1 MLFIYLFIS
10 YLSSATKTLDTSP
23 SQGSNQI
30 EGNVPAGSQCTTKME
45 KRPSKPLLKTYKEIA
60 TMAEKLHLPTA
71 VLNRA
76 KDLFTRVKDVD
87 GRFLQGRGNN
97 IIGSACLYVA
107 CWMQGEEGAP
117 YTLKE
122 IWIAGKHSSLKE
134 MCTCVELITEKLN
147 TPLKKMT
154 PADFMPRFCLRLGL
168 SKDVE
173 VEAIHVAQKALQL
186 KIVSTGHTAIAL
198 AAASVFMASQVSDK
212 KKTRKEVAEVAGV
225 CAETVKMLYKKMQ
238 PHAFEL
244 FPDYCRELPLLECL
258 PKM

>member
-1 MLFIYLFIS
+1 MLCPLQFYFPLPDFYL
-10 YLSSATKTLDTSP
+10 YKTSR
-23 SQGSNQI
+23 I
-30 EGNVPAGSQCTTKME
+30 ENAKCKTRMND
-45 KRPSKPLLKTYKEIA
+45 RRIKPLLKAYKEIA
-60 TMAEKLHLPTA
+60 TMTEKLHLPTT

-87 GRFLQGRGNN
+87 GRFLRGRGNN

-122 IWIAGKHSSLKE
+122 IWIAGKHSSQKE
-134 MCTCVELITEKLN
+134 MSTCVELITEKLN
-147 TPLKKMT
+147 TPLRKMT
-154 PADFMPRFCLRLGL
+154 PTEFMPRFCLRLGL
-168 SKDVE
+168 SKDVQ

-198 AAASVFMASQVSDK
+198 AAASVFMASQVLDK

-225 CAETVKMLYKKMQ
+225 CDLTVKTLYKKMH

-244 FPDYCRELPLLECL
+244 FPDYCGELPLLECL
-258 PKM
+258 PNPM